1 MSHHAASE
9 TLTGLSEEA
18 FIACLGQQPIE
29 TKALIAGLEAMRSA
43 GQAEQAESRAEL
55 LQDTL
60 VERKAL
66 EDALEVM
73 QARVTWA
80 GDVPRAGGSW
90 LQEALDI
97 CGNLWDQKALVE
109 ESGFDKGIPASESVR
124 RLRLLRSLREGVLCH
139 DRTWGLGVVVRMDC
153 FYKRVEIDFERK
165 LGHQL
170 SLAYAAE
177 TLQMVGDDH
186 LLVWK
191 RRRGEELKAL
201 VQNKPADVVR
211 MTLRSFG
218 PCTVAQLQAQLC
230 PGIVADADWKRFW
243 DSARKELKRDAQVI
257 VPAARSEPLRMAET
271 EASREAEW
279 FQAMARERDLDKL
292 IDSLEEVAGRSATGL
307 TPAQQGVIRDRLAF
321 AVKGAW
327 SGDYAMLARVT
338 MSAHALAMADVLSP
352 ERTQAFY
359 GSDVF
364 VATMRQLS
372 TRHSRA
378 FLKFLGQLDE
388 TRTSRLLLRLLPA
401 LEIGSLN
408 EAVAYLLES
417 GHEAECGMVFKE
429 AFDNRAPSLEMLSW
443 LGRNMERRAS
453 WNLAT
458 MGVLAGFMLDV
469 LEQEASGERLKAQNQ
484 LRERFGRADWLKE
497 LLAQMERRDSEQML
511 MRIKESPAWPALD
524 RQSIMAQIVKLYPDL
539 APLLASRSAKAEGA
553 TRGPVTSQRSYRER
567 QAQLDRI
574 VKIEIPKVAK
584 DIALA
589 RSYGDLRENFEFKA
603 AKEAQTILFHRRD
616 ELMRQLRQ
624 VTPTDFKDY
633 PTDKAGPATTVML
646 EYGDGRQERYHILG
660 EWDGDTEQGIISSTS
675 RMAAAL
681 LGRKAGEEVTVPSE
695 QGEVKVL
702 LKDVQPVPAEIR
714 AWIDGVG
721 LLPGA

>member
-1 MSHHAASE
+1 MSPQE
-9 TLTGLSEEA
+9 TAPSVMTEEA
-18 FIACLGQQPIE
+18 FIAALDVSPID
-29 TKALIAGLEAMRSA
+29 TSGLLAGLEALRGT

-60 VERKAL
+60 VERKAMD
-66 EDALEVM
+66 DALVVL
-73 QARVTWA
+73 QTRVAWA

-109 ESGFDKGIPASESVR
+109 ESGFDKGIPATEAVR
-124 RLRLLRSLREGVLCH
+124 RLRLLRGLKEGVLCY
-139 DRTWGLGVVVRMDC
+139 DRTWGLGVVVRLDC
-153 FYKRVEIDFERK
+153 FYKRVEVDFERK

-177 TLQMVGDDH
+177 TLQLVDDNH

-191 RRRGEELKAL
+191 RKRGDELKGL
-201 VQNKPADVVR
+201 VQDRPADVVR

-218 PCTVAQLQAQLC
+218 PCTVTQLQARLC
-230 PGIVADADWKRFW
+230 PSIVGDADWKRFW
-243 DSARKELKRDAQVI
+243 DAARKELKRDAQVI

-279 FQAMARERDLDKL
+279 FQALARERDLDKL
-292 IDSLEEVAGRSATGL
+292 IDALEDVAGRGAAAMTA
-307 TPAQQGVIRDRLAF
+307 AQQATIRDRLAF
-321 AVKGAW
+321 TAKGAW
-327 SGDYAMLARVT
+327 SGDYATLARVT
-338 MSAHALAMADVLSP
+338 MAAHGLGMADILSA
-352 ERTQAFY
+352 EKTASFF
-359 GSDVF
+359 GADVF
-364 VATMRQLS
+364 VTTMRQLS

-378 FLKFLGQLDE
+378 FLKFLGGLDAA
-388 TRTSRLLLRLLPA
+388 RTSSLLLRLLPT

-408 EAVAYLLES
+408 EALTYLIEAGQEVA
-417 GHEAECGMVFKE
+417 CGGVFKE
-429 AFDNRAPSLEMLSW
+429 AFDNRVPSLEMLSW
-443 LGRNMERRAS
+443 LGRNMDRRAA
-453 WNLAT
+453 WNLG
-458 MGVLAGFMLDV
+458 GVSTLAGFMLDA

-484 LRERFGRADWLKE
+484 LRERFARTDWLKE
-497 LLAQMERRDSEQML
+497 LLGQMERRDSEQML
-511 MRIKESPAWPALD
+511 LRIKESPAWPALD

-553 TRGPVTSQRSYRER
+553 PRGPVTSHRSFRER

-589 RSYGDLRENFEFKA
+589 RSYGDLRENFEYKA

-624 VTPTDFKDY
+624 VTPTDFKDF
-633 PTDKAGPATTVML
+633 PTDKAGPATTVTL
-646 EYGDGRQERYHILG
+646 AYGDCREERYHILG
-660 EWDGDTEQGIISSTS
+660 EWDGDTALGIISSTS

-681 LGRKAGEEVTVPSE
+681 AGHKAGDDVTVP
-695 QGEVKVL
+695 GEHGETQCRIKG
-702 LKDVQPVPAEIR
+702 VQPLPAEIR
-714 AWIDGVG
+714 TWLDGAG